1 MSNRIERINSEIQK
15 VLANAIANELKDPRI
30 KGFITVTRVDTT
42 NDLSHC
48 TVYLSIYGVE
58 GQEKQQTF
66 YSLVNCVHFLRKE
79 VAKKVNL
86 RITPELHL
94 KIDDG
99 LSESEKMNKILAGL
113 NIPKGEDVV

>member
-15 VLANAIANELKDPRI
+15 VLANAIANDLKDPRI
-30 KGFITVTRVDTT
+30 QGFITVTRVNTT

-48 TVYLSIYGVE
+48 TVLISIYGVDE
-58 GQEKQQTF
+58 KQKQQTF

-79 VAKKVNL
+79 VARKVNL

-99 LSESEKMNKILAGL
+99 LNDAEKMNKILENL
-113 NIPKGEDVV
+113 DIPKGEDVV